1 LHDGRGTYLHH
12 AVERRQFLKHQAG
25 EAPRTGLH
33 FEQEAG
39 GAGERV
45 DEGGVR
51 IFGERSS
58 DFDKPCGLAM
68 HLDQVGGTKG
78 DQAWHARKPKNAASE
93 PTTRN
98 RIPAAAKPPVAWCS
112 WPTMRVPVD
121 PSPYPTPCIM
131 PERCAAVC
139 ESRVR
144 SMIMVNATAVR
155 LPWPRPSNPV
165 HNQINWVGPKM
176 LSAKPPPVIKATTML
191 MTR

>member
-1 LHDGRGTYLHH
+1 MILKILTPLFACYALARVIARYRRGGTLTLEFIAWLFIWSGI
-12 AVERRQFLKHQAG
+12 AVVVFLPKATDRLASWIGVSLNRQWPEAKRRQFLKHQAG

-78 DQAWHARKPKNAASE
+78 DQACHAHDA
-93 PTTRN
+93 
-98 RIPAAAKPPVAWCS
+98 
-112 WPTMRVPVD
+112 
-121 PSPYPTPCIM
+121 
-131 PERCAAVC
+131 
-139 ESRVR
+139 
-144 SMIMVNATAVR
+144 
-155 LPWPRPSNPV
+155 
-165 HNQINWVGPKM
+165 
-176 LSAKPPPVIKATTML
+176 
-191 MTR
+191 